1 MFALECCMSL
11 RFLPKNVVRPWL
23 CACLHPQPGPYS
35 QPAPGVGM
43 WKMKGEPE
51 NTGLLV
57 MAEVNQ
63 DKRHNGI
70 HSSRLA
76 SDGGR

>member
-1 MFALECCMSL
+1 MLHVLEISTQECSED
-11 RFLPKNVVRPWL
+11 KL

-57 MAEVNQ
+57 MAEVNR